1 MKRLKETGVIIP
13 TYNAMSCDT
22 FPNLIKLLLSAKN
35 DLGRILIIDSSSDDK
50 TVEFATK
57 AGFEVVVITQKEF
70 NHGATRDMGVKILS
84 DKYFL
89 KYVIFLT
96 QDALLASI
104 DSLYAIIDPF
114 DDDLIGAVC
123 GRQVPHDN
131 ANPLA
136 KHSRFFNYQETSR
149 INTKLS
155 IPKLGIKTAF
165 MSNSFAAY
173 DIRILHEINGFP
185 NDIIISED
193 MYVSAKMILN
203 DYKTYYCAD
212 AIVKHS
218 HNYLFFEEFKRYF
231 DIGVFHASCPFLLD
245 EFRSPSKEGKRYL
258 ISELKYTF
266 NNGGLLWFFNSLIRS
281 FLKIVAYKLGTQYL
295 KININLCRL
304 MSMDRNYWK

>member
-1 MKRLKETGVIIP
+1 MQRLKETGVIIP

-22 FPNLIKLLLSAKN
+22 FPDLIKLLSSAKN
-35 DLGRILIIDSSSDDK
+35 DLGKILIIDSSSDDK

-96 QDALLASI
+96 QDALLDSK
-104 DSLYAIIDPF
+104 DSLYSIIDPF

-136 KHSRFFNYQETSR
+136 KHSRFFNYKKISR
-149 INTKLS
+149 INTKSS
-155 IPKLGIKTAF
+155 IPELGLQTAF

-173 DIRILHEINGFP
+173 NIRILQDINGFP
-185 NDIIISED
+185 DDIILSED
-193 MYVSAKMILN
+193 MYVSVKMILN

-218 HNYLFFEEFKRYF
+218 HNYSLFEEFNRYF
-231 DIGVFHASCPFLLD
+231 DIGVFHATTPFLLVN
-245 EFRSPSKEGKRYL
+245 FSSPNKEGVKYL
-258 ISELKYTF
+258 ISELKYAF
-266 NNGGLLWFFNSLIRS
+266 NNGGILWFSNSLIRS
-281 FLKIVAYKLGTQYL
+281 FLKICAYKLGTQHL
-295 KININLCRL
+295 KININLCRV
-304 MSMDRNYWK
+304 MSMNKNYWK